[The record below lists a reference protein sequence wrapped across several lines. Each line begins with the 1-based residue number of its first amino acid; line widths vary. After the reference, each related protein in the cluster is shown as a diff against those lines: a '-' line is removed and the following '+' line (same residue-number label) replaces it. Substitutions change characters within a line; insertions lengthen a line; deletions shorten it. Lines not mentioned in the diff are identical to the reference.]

1 MEKDVP
7 RSTRRNDRLQQNIG
21 RVMLSRAVECREFS
35 Q

>member
-7 RSTRRNDRLQQNIG
+7 RSTRRNALLQQNIG
-21 RVMLSRAVECREFS
+21 RAMLNPAVECREFS